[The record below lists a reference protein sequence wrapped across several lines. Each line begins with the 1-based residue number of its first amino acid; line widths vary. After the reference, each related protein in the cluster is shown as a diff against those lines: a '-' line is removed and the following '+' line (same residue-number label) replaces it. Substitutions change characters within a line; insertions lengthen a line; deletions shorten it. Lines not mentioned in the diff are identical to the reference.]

1 MQLPGAAIKHHTAER
16 ILHVHVG
23 VAQFLEDQHAGT
35 HALTQRPEL
44 FGRKPLRAIAVELWQ
59 PQHIAGLTKGRVEF
73 DDAFVRNFVGD
84 RKFLSDF
91 TCAGTFSTAG
101 LADDERYDFVRGLEL
116 LEDGGFQV
124 GEFHDDR
131 LTCRLLVSD
140 IVKPYASISDV
151 YEYSRFVRKTYGIDG
166 SENKKRGR
174 SKDRP

>member
-1 MQLPGAAIKHHTAER
+1 MGC
-16 ILHVHVG
+16 G
-23 VAQFLEDQHAGT
+23 
-35 HALTQRPEL
+35 
-44 FGRKPLRAIAVELWQ
+44 
-59 PQHIAGLTKGRVEF
+59 
-73 DDAFVRNFVGD
+73 
-84 RKFLSDF
+84 KFLSDF
-91 TCAGTFSTAG
+91 AGAGTFATAG
-101 LADDERYDFVRGLEL
+101 LADDERYDFVGGLEL
-116 LEDGGFQV
+116 LEDGRFQV